1 MTLQDQPNARGFESM
16 SITRNRITISSLQE
30 APGIRK
36 TFNVNIEENVFV
48 FLLRLYICIYLIVLT
63 TTMMRHFIVSPN
75 PRKMKCVKIFLLH
88 QLYIFMKTHNDQQ
101 MTEVNFITSTSCY
114 HQQIWKWT
122 CHHFNPRHHHHNHCM
137 KTLAKPEQEHHP
149 ILAKPLVN

>member
-1 MTLQDQPNARGFESM
+1 MNYTISYNQTKYNYKAATAPKLRFPMTLQDQPNARGFETM
-16 SITRNRITISSLQE
+16 SIIRNRITISSLQE

-75 PRKMKCVKIFLLH
+75 PRKMKCLKIFLLH

-101 MTEVNFITSTSCY
+101 MTELNFITSTSCY
-114 HQQIWKWT
+114 HQQ
-122 CHHFNPRHHHHNHCM
+122 NM
-137 KTLAKPEQEHHP
+137 E
-149 ILAKPLVN
+149 VNLPSL

>member
-1 MTLQDQPNARGFESM
+1 MTLQDQPNARGFETM

-63 TTMMRHFIVSPN
+63 TTMMRHFIVVTKSKEDEMFENLSSAPI
-75 PRKMKCVKIFLLH
+75 V
-88 QLYIFMKTHNDQQ
+88 YIYEDPQ
-101 MTEVNFITSTSCY
+101 
-114 HQQIWKWT
+114 
-122 CHHFNPRHHHHNHCM
+122 
-137 KTLAKPEQEHHP
+137 
-149 ILAKPLVN
+149 